1 MCDSSMLYKKDF
13 SCVYEFEEVTK
24 KPKVVETNRGELQPY
39 LFSGDFQLPWKR
51 NTDPHERWHT

>member
-1 MCDSSMLYKKDF
+1 MF
-13 SCVYEFEEVTK
+13 YEFEEVTK